1 MFLFIGGPICYG
13 SCLAAVG
20 IGGFVGGIAVLPALG
35 FTAGGI
41 TAGSWAAAW
50 MTSYAG
56 AVPAGSLLAFLQSIG
71 AAGATWTSYGS
82 VFGICTALCAGS
94 DLVER
99 TVGKVFHLVRQ
110 APNLA

>member
-20 IGGFVGGIAVLPALG
+20 IGGFVGRIAVLPALG
-35 FTAGGI
+35 FTSGGI

-50 MTSYAG
+50 MASYAG
-56 AVPAGSLLAFLQSIG
+56 PVPARSPLAFLQSIG
-71 AAGATWTSYGS
+71 TAGTSWISYGF
-82 VFGICTALCAGS
+82 VFGICSALCAGS

-99 TVGKVFHLVRQ
+99 IVGKTFHLVRQ

>member
-1 MFLFIGGPICYG
+1 MLHELFLFIGGPICYG

-50 MTSYAG
+50 MAS
-56 AVPAGSLLAFLQSIG
+56 
-71 AAGATWTSYGS
+71 
-82 VFGICTALCAGS
+82 
-94 DLVER
+94 
-99 TVGKVFHLVRQ
+99 
-110 APNLA
+110 

>member
-20 IGGFVGGIAVLPALG
+20 IGGCVGGIAVLPALG

-41 TAGSWAAAW
+41 TAGSWASVW
-50 MTSYAG
+50 MASYLG

-71 AAGATWTSYGS
+71 AAGVSWTSYGS
-82 VFGICTALCAGS
+82 VFGICSGLCAAS
-94 DLVER
+94 D
-99 TVGKVFHLVRQ
+99 FI
-110 APNLA
+110 